1 MKAAVMADVHKKL
14 NDDIAKFVEQYDF
27 ESAWD
32 KAQTD
37 LKNKRETI
45 TLAEA
50 SLEDLIAATQDKF
63 ATEKMGFWNTAPASD
78 TPLFE
83 HINLEFNIHDG
94 IVTAET
100 AAKNHH
106 GESLYSYEFTP
117 NSVQTIEP
125 VSAVAPVSEL
135 ISNALANLPQTQEI
149 S

>member
-50 SLEDLIAATQDKF
+50 SLEDLIAAT
-63 ATEKMGFWNTAPASD
+63 
-78 TPLFE
+78 
-83 HINLEFNIHDG
+83 
-94 IVTAET
+94 
-100 AAKNHH
+100 
-106 GESLYSYEFTP
+106 
-117 NSVQTIEP
+117 
-125 VSAVAPVSEL
+125 
-135 ISNALANLPQTQEI
+135 
-149 S
+149 